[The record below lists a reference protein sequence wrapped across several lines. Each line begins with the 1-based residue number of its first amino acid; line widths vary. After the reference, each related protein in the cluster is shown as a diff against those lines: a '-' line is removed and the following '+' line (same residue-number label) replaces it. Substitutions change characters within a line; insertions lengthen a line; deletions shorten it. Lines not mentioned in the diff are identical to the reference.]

1 MAVKQDHLLA
11 SLSYCEVEN
20 LQEVDQIHLKY
31 TEGERLRTKIGYNFT
46 LPSKEN
52 LYSMIAGTHL
62 VTSLKI
68 ISNQRTNLLNCCLIY
83 KNKIEQNV

>member
-31 TEGERLRTKIGYNFT
+31 SEGERLQTKIGYFT

-52 LYSMIAGTHL
+52 LYSMITGIDL
-62 VTSLKI
+62 VTSLRT
-68 ISNQRTNLLNCCLIY
+68 ISN
-83 KNKIEQNV
+83 